1 MALFLQ
7 SININVELLINIYM
21 NTQEEKLE
29 EQQKPEQDVQTDTTE
44 AQAQEQPAE
53 EVKEVTPEEQIE
65 ELQKQLAAQ
74 KDAYLRLMADFDNFR
89 KNTLRD
95 KQNLLKYGGEDAF
108 KKLLPVIDDFE
119 RAIDHM
125 EKSDDINSLREGVNL
140 IYSKFKTYLEQN
152 ELTVI
157 PAEMGE
163 TFDENIHDAMTL
175 FPAPTPEL
183 KGKVVDCVT
192 KGYKLKDKVIR
203 FAKVVVGQ

>member
-1 MALFLQ
+1 
-7 SININVELLINIYM
+7 M
-21 NTQEEKLE
+21 NNQEEKLE
-29 EQQKPEQDVQTDTTE
+29 EQQKPEQDVQTETTE

-65 ELQKQLAAQ
+65 ELQNQLAAQ

-157 PAEMGE
+157 PADMGE

-183 KGKVVDCVT
+183 KGKIVDCVT

>member
-1 MALFLQ
+1 
-7 SININVELLINIYM
+7 M
-21 NTQEEKLE
+21 NNQEEKLE

-44 AQAQEQPAE
+44 AQAQEQPADD
-53 EVKEVTPEEQIE
+53 VKEVTPEEQIE

-183 KGKVVDCVT
+183 KGKIVDCVT

>member
-1 MALFLQ
+1 
-7 SININVELLINIYM
+7 M

-44 AQAQEQPAE
+44 AQAQEQPADD
-53 EVKEVTPEEQIE
+53 VKEVTPEEQIE

>member
-1 MALFLQ
+1 
-7 SININVELLINIYM
+7 M
-21 NTQEEKLE
+21 NNQEEKLE
-29 EQQKPEQDVQTDTTE
+29 EQQKPEQDVQTETTE

-152 ELTVI
+152 EVTVI

-183 KGKVVDCVT
+183 KGKIVDCVT